1 MGQGDSPFVPL
12 FYEGKADA
20 MSERVA
26 RISRTTKET
35 DIELSV
41 DLDGTGTTDVETGI
55 GFFDHMLTAFGR
67 HGLFDLSVRCAGDLE
82 VDGHHSVEDVGIVMG
97 QAFAQALGDKRGIR
111 RFGDIALPMDEALIL
126 AAVDISG
133 RGQLFWDAQVPPVMV
148 GSFDA
153 ALAKEFFIAFA
164 ANAGVTLHVRQLAG
178 ENTHHVIEGM
188 FKAVARAMRQACEPD
203 PRMGDALPSTKGML

>member
-1 MGQGDSPFVPL
+1 
-12 FYEGKADA
+12 
-20 MSERVA
+20 
-26 RISRTTKET
+26 
-35 DIELSV
+35 
-41 DLDGTGTTDVETGI
+41 
-55 GFFDHMLTAFGR
+55 
-67 HGLFDLSVRCAGDLE
+67 
-82 VDGHHSVEDVGIVMG
+82 MG

-153 ALAKEFFIAFA
+153 TLAKEFFIAFA

>member
-1 MGQGDSPFVPL
+1 
-12 FYEGKADA
+12 
-20 MSERVA
+20 MSERAA
-26 RISRTTKET
+26 RISRKTKET
-35 DIELSV
+35 DIELSL
-41 DLDGTGTTDVETGI
+41 DLDGAGTTDVETGI

-67 HGLFDLSVRCAGDLE
+67 HGLFDLSVRCEGDLE

-97 QAFAQALGDKRGIR
+97 QAFARALGDKRGIR
-111 RFGDIALPMDEALIL
+111 RFGDIALPMDEALIQ

-133 RGQLFWDAQVPPVMV
+133 RGALFWDAQVPPVMV

-153 ALAKEFFIAFA
+153 TLAKEFFIAFA
-164 ANAGVTLHVRQLAG
+164 ANAGVTLHIRELAG

-203 PRMGDALPSTKGML
+203 PRAGDALPSTKGLL